1 MRKRTNSTLD
11 KKAEIFNLIQPF
23 IKRYILLSSELS
35 SSSKKLVSDDI
46 RESTRYIFYL
56 LDISIQDT
64 HQHHDH
70 FTDLKVICKKAR
82 NKCLKLIRV
91 VHKDKEYA
99 LQGSTV
105 SNILLTMETSPELVD
120 NIRRDLNDVLKF
132 LDELP
137 IKLTNSTQSIDPR
150 KKHNFSSL
158 TFLVLFAAFVVS
170 SAVTCLIINKSL
182 SLAYNLYSMA
192 TGCCKFRRR
201 RVITGDQRLLSN
213 IPFVRGIP
221 GPNLRHGEGLP
232 SPFEESPPHTPRPK
246 YY

>member
-1 MRKRTNSTLD
+1 M
-11 KKAEIFNLIQPF
+11 
-23 IKRYILLSSELS
+23 LSSELS

-46 RESTRYIFYL
+46 RESTRYIFDL
-56 LDISIQDT
+56 LDISIQDLQDT

-70 FTDLKVICKKAR
+70 FTGLKAICKKAKK
-82 NKCLKLIRV
+82 KCLKLIRV
-91 VHKDKEYA
+91 VHKDKEDA

-105 SNILLTMETSPELVD
+105 RNILLTMKKSPELVD

-137 IKLTNSTQSIDPR
+137 RKLTNSTRSIDPR

-182 SLAYNLYSMA
+182 SFAYNLYSMA
-192 TGCCKFRRR
+192 TDCCKFRRR
-201 RVITGDQRLLSN
+201 RVITGDQLLLSN
-213 IPFVRGIP
+213 TPFDHQGRP
-221 GPNLRHGEGLP
+221 GPNLRHDERLP
-232 SPFEESPPHTPRPK
+232 SPFEKRPPHTPRPK